1 MNVAWVVMKESVHNV
16 KLLCSKAVL
25 VEVRAERSNALR
37 QNYSKNNLNVIR
49 FVKREEVVDYITVML
64 NAVSLGHLHSLR
76 IISVKIHV
84 KKCWT
89 AESITVEN
97 HVMLVYVRNALLS
110 TLNLTFVLVEVLLSS
125 LLLYVE
131 PLHPNVEIFVK
142 NSYNVDIS
150 ADNFV
155 IMVNAG
161 AIKRY

>member
-1 MNVAWVVMKESVHNV
+1 
-16 KLLCSKAVL
+16 
-25 VEVRAERSNALR
+25 
-37 QNYSKNNLNVIR
+37 
-49 FVKREEVVDYITVML
+49 
-64 NAVSLGHLHSLR
+64 
-76 IISVKIHV
+76 
-84 KKCWT
+84 
-89 AESITVEN
+89 
-97 HVMLVYVRNALLS
+97 MLVYVRNALLS